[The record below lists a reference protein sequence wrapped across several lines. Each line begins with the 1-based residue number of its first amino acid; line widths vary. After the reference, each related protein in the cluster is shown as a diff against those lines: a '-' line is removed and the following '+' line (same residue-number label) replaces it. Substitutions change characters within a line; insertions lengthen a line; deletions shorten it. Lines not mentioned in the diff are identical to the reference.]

1 MGSIVGGAALA
12 GIAYFG
18 YTKATA
24 QPEGAFYNDDED
36 FEMT

>member
-1 MGSIVGGAALA
+1 MGDAALA

-18 YTKATA
+18 YTKAAA

-36 FEMT
+36 SEMT